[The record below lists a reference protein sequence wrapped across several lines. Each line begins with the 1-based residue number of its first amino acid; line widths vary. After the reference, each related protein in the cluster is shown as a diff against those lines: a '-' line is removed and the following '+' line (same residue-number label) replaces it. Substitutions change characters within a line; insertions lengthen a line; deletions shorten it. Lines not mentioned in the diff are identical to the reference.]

1 MGNRVIAMRLD
12 FSPPARLFRS
22 VGTTC
27 VGILLGLVAFR
38 AASAQGPM
46 HYFHST
52 DLPPGAIGSGQAL
65 RGGPVPG
72 YFQPVEVRAPQGTR
86 ISPAVN
92 GEFAE
97 GRSENLL
104 AGMLVG
110 GVYRL
115 KVSQIP
121 GHETDEVFPTI
132 EVVSR
137 LHPPPGQ
144 ALRFPIPIEITQEEL
159 EMAISGRFVVR
170 VIYLEDPYRALPVKQ
185 APGDAQR
192 YFEAAPQQDA
202 LRLADE
208 LGRPMAILRMGS
220 RVPDPQRETT
230 NLGFHYGYPPV
241 QLFEKPATTPRNAGL
256 EEPYRGD
263 ERRRVIA
270 APPRRTP
277 QR

>member
-1 MGNRVIAMRLD
+1 M
-12 FSPPARLFRS
+12 
-22 VGTTC
+22 
-27 VGILLGLVAFR
+27 
-38 AASAQGPM
+38 
-46 HYFHST
+46 
-52 DLPPGAIGSGQAL
+52 
-65 RGGPVPG
+65 PG
-72 YFQPVEVRAPQGTR
+72 YFQPVEVRGPQGTR

-97 GRSENLL
+97 GRSESVL
-104 AGMLVG
+104 AGLLIG
-110 GVYRL
+110 PVYRF
-115 KVSQIP
+115 KVSRIP
-121 GHETDEVFPTI
+121 DHETDEIFPTV
-132 EVVSR
+132 EVINR

-170 VIYLEDPYRALPVKQ
+170 VIYLEDPMRALPVKQ
-185 APGDAQR
+185 QPGDAQR

-230 NLGFHYGYPPV
+230 NLGFNYGAPPL
-241 QLFEKPATTPRNAGL
+241 QLFEKPATVSRNAGL
-256 EEPYRGD
+256 EEPYRGPN
-263 ERRRVIA
+263 A
-270 APPRRTP
+270 GPKTLLATPPRRTP